1 MSNAPIKTPE
11 PTVDPECPETD
22 WNPARRIVRRLKG
35 QRRVPSHLTLAD
47 LRETAEVTQAEM
59 AKRLGT
65 HQTEISR
72 LERRPLDR
80 VSIGILRRYAAALGA
95 RVEVKIAFGKT
106 ARSMTFE
113 LADPSAVRRFVVD
126 E

>member
-95 RVEVKIAFGKT
+95 RVEVKNRVWQDGSEHDLRACGPVGRAT
-106 ARSMTFE
+106 
-113 LADPSAVRRFVVD
+113 VRR
-126 E
+126 